1 MSFSNVLQSIF
12 SALFVASVLRIS
24 TPIILPALGGLV
36 SELSGATNITLE
48 GTMLVSAFTGVVVSA
63 YTESVLLG
71 VLAGI
76 LSGILVAVIL
86 GVFHLHLKTDIFLAG
101 IAINIMATG
110 GTIFLLYILTGD
122 KGNSSS
128 LASGSMPFIDIPL
141 IKDIPFLG
149 TAFSGHNILVY
160 TSFLLTWLVAIFLYR
175 TRLGVHLR
183 AVGENA
189 EAAGS
194 VGINVLQV
202 RWIALLMSGFFAS
215 LGGLNMSMAYLTL
228 FQRDMTAG
236 RGFIALAAVYLGGR
250 KPWGVLIAAM
260 IFGVFDA
267 LSNQLGSL
275 KIAPQLVQVIPYVAT
290 IVALVVYNIRQKAVA
305 LERMRSFQ
313 EHELTAQ
320 QVSGD

>member
-1 MSFSNVLQSIF
+1 MAFSNVLHSIF
-12 SALFVASVLRIS
+12 SALFIASVLRIS

-48 GTMLVSAFTGVVVSA
+48 GTMLVAAFTGVVVSA
-63 YTESVLLG
+63 YTKSVLLG
-71 VLAGI
+71 VIAGI
-76 LSGILVAVIL
+76 LSGLLVASIL
-86 GVFHLHLKTDIFLAG
+86 GIFHLHLKTDIFLAG

-122 KGNSSS
+122 KGNSST

-141 IKDIPFLG
+141 IKNIPFLG
-149 TAFSGHNILVY
+149 TAISGQNILVY
-160 TSFLLTWLVAIFLYR
+160 MSFLLTWLVAIFLYR

-194 VGINVLQV
+194 VGINVLSV
-202 RWIALLMSGFFAS
+202 RWIALLMSGVFAA

-250 KPWGVLIAAM
+250 KPWGVLLASM
-260 IFGVFDA
+260 IFGTFDA

-290 IVALVVYNIRQKAVA
+290 IVALVIYNVRQKTIA
-305 LERMRSFQ
+305 LERMRHFH
-313 EHELTAQ
+313 ERELTEHRE
-320 QVSGD
+320 SGD